1 MQKMGIEKVNYKPTL
16 KILKDLYKYN
26 TVFEYKSK
34 PEIFDMLSPY
44 KNKLIILKSNTE
56 ITNYFYS

>member
-1 MQKMGIEKVNYKPTL
+1 MHKIGLEKANYKPTF

-34 PEIFDMLSPY
+34 PEIFDMLRPC
-44 KNKLIILKSNTE
+44 KNKLIILKSKSE
-56 ITNYFYS
+56 ITKFFY